1 MNIIIVGAGKLG
13 FRLAD
18 MFSIK
23 NNNVTIIDND
33 DEALNRTSSHIDLMS
48 IKANALDIETLQN
61 LDLIHTD
68 LLIAVTEFDESNIL
82 IATLAKKMGC
92 VRVAARIRNPEYANQ
107 LEFLKINFDIDY
119 ITNPDLETAKEISK
133 MLLKSEAIYMDDFA
147 NGKVSLSG
155 FKIASEYYLNGK
167 SIKNVNIPKHVLIVA
182 IKRNDEM
189 IIPNG
194 DTILATYDILYLIGM
209 KEEIRDFTMMYND
222 HITKLDHKKIKRVM
236 LLGGGK
242 TSYYLAKRLLGS
254 GVQVKIIERKK
265 ERCKKLSLQ
274 LPDALVIHGDVTD
287 VAMLAEENI
296 ANMDAVVMLT
306 GFDEENI
313 LLSIVVKKYNI
324 PKIITKV
331 SKSNYIGVFNEL
343 NVDNAINPILLTAS
357 HIMRYAQGG
366 KIKSLSMLL
375 GEYAEVME
383 IIALEGSKV
392 VGKPIKDIH
401 LPSGIIIGAIVKGNK
416 VIIPDGNTIKERQ
429 NRIIVFCLRE
439 DIDKVESYFYIG
451 KRGL

>member
-1 MNIIIVGAGKLG
+1 
-13 FRLAD
+13 
-18 MFSIK
+18 
-23 NNNVTIIDND
+23 
-33 DEALNRTSSHIDLMS
+33 
-48 IKANALDIETLQN
+48 
-61 LDLIHTD
+61 
-68 LLIAVTEFDESNIL
+68 
-82 IATLAKKMGC
+82 
-92 VRVAARIRNPEYANQ
+92 
-107 LEFLKINFDIDY
+107 
-119 ITNPDLETAKEISK
+119 
-133 MLLKSEAIYMDDFA
+133 
-147 NGKVSLSG
+147 
-155 FKIASEYYLNGK
+155 
-167 SIKNVNIPKHVLIVA
+167 
-182 IKRNDEM
+182 
-189 IIPNG
+189 
-194 DTILATYDILYLIGM
+194 
-209 KEEIRDFTMMYND
+209 
-222 HITKLDHKKIKRVM
+222 M

-416 VIIPDGNTIKERQ
+416 VIIPDGNTIIERQ